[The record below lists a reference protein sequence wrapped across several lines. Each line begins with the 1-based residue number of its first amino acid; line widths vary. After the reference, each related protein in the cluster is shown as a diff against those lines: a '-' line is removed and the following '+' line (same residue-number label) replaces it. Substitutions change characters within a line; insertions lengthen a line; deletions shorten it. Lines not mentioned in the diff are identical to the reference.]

1 MSQDNVIGGVNR
13 GALRGWGMLVTLVG
27 IGVVLAALAFIMTI
41 AAKVSKDLDPGKS
54 VWAADAKALKD

>member
-1 MSQDNVIGGVNR
+1 
-13 GALRGWGMLVTLVG
+13 MLVTLVG